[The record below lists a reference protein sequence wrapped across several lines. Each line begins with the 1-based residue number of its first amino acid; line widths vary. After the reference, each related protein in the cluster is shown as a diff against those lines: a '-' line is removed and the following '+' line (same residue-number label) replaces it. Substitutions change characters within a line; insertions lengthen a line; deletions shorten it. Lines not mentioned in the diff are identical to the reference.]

1 MLDPPACVGF
11 FLGHEDALLQVQTR
25 TVVKLREWL
34 PLAGE
39 KSIRYRPA
47 IFLFVTVTNN
57 VRLKMIP
64 APYPKSVAAQ
74 GWRLD
79 IDYQRLVQS
88 DTWLL
93 STPEQQAYLLKLLL
107 ISWQQIPAGTLP
119 QNKKII
125 AAALGLDEP
134 KFTEWAEVLLRG
146 WVLADDGRLYHPVM
160 IENVLEMCKKRDSN
174 AKRQQNYR
182 QNKRSVTRDNSVTN
196 ALVVSDYTVSNDTN
210 TNTNT
215 DTNKVNTDIDT
226 STQEQKAE
234 TNPIQKPAKSGLPP
248 APYRQI
254 IDLYHEILPELPRVI
269 VETEDRKRLVKS
281 FWNWV
286 LTSTKASGARRAE
299 TASEAIEYC
308 KIYFDLARGNDF
320 VMGRT
325 ERSKD
330 HRNWKASIDYLL
342 SDKGKKQIIENA

>member
-1 MLDPPACVGF
+1 MHYYKFNIADYRKDT
-11 FLGHEDALLQVQTR
+11 GH
-25 TVVKLREWL
+25 
-34 PLAGE
+34 
-39 KSIRYRPA
+39 
-47 IFLFVTVTNN
+47 
-57 VRLKMIP
+57 
-64 APYPKSVAAQ
+64 
-74 GWRLD
+74 
-79 IDYQRLVQS
+79 
-88 DTWLL
+88 L
-93 STPEQQAYLLKLLL
+93 STIEHGIYRQL
-107 ISWQQIPAGTLP
+107 IDWYY
-119 QNKKII
+119 
-125 AAALGLDEP
+125 LDEQP
-134 KFTEWAEVLLRG
+134 MPSETTVIARRLRLG
-146 WVLADDGRLYHPVM
+146 KDEIKPLENVLADFFVLNETGYKHKRIDAEINDYHAQAEKNQRNGKRGGRP
-160 IENVLEMCKKRDSN
+160 KKTQSVISGNPDES
-174 AKRQQNYR
+174 QN
-182 QNKRSVTRDNSVTN
+182 NPNHKPLTN
-196 ALVVSDYTVSNDTN
+196 NQEPLTN
-210 TNTNT
+210 NQ
-215 DTNKVNTDIDT
+215 DID
-226 STQEQKAE
+226 
-234 TNPIQKPAKSGLPP
+234 KPAKSGLPP